1 MYSPLSRVIGRAP
14 LTCAP
19 NLTIREVLGRINEHR
34 VGSMVVVD
42 PATGHPIGIFTL
54 RDLLQ
59 RVALPVCDLDRRIE
73 DVMTR
78 KLVTL
83 SPEASAYQAALA
95 MARNGLRHL
104 LVVDGEHLIGVV
116 SQSDLFNLQR
126 IGIREISADIRD
138 ATGIETLVRSA
149 GDIRQ
154 LAERML
160 RQGMGA
166 ETLTQLISTLNDLLA
181 IRIIELLAPRFDL
194 PAVPMCWIALGSVGR
209 FEQTLSTDQDNGII
223 FEPPTEQEKEA
234 IRSRLVPFAQAVN
247 QALDACGF
255 PLCRGDVM
263 AGNPQWCLSLEEWR
277 GKFTDWIVSPT
288 PDALLNATIFF
299 DFRPLYGEESLAGRL
314 REWLMRVA
322 PTNAMFLVHAA
333 GNALTCRPPLGKIR
347 DFVLDGDKDFPKTI
361 NLKMYG
367 SRPFVDA
374 ARVYSLV
381 YGVHHTN
388 TAERLRMVGE
398 RIGLSGDDLAAV
410 ISGFYFIQILRLR
423 RQINPTTPPGGEN
436 RVNPYSLNEMD
447 RRMLKEAFK
456 QARKLQMNLALRY
469 NL

>member
-1 MYSPLSRVIGRAP
+1 M
-14 LTCAP
+14 
-19 NLTIREVLGRINEHR
+19 
-34 VGSMVVVD
+34 
-42 PATGHPIGIFTL
+42 
-54 RDLLQ
+54 
-59 RVALPVCDLDRRIE
+59 
-73 DVMTR
+73 
-78 KLVTL
+78 
-83 SPEASAYQAALA
+83 
-95 MARNGLRHL
+95 
-104 LVVDGEHLIGVV
+104 
-116 SQSDLFNLQR
+116 
-126 IGIREISADIRD
+126 
-138 ATGIETLVRSA
+138 
-149 GDIRQ
+149 
-154 LAERML
+154 
-160 RQGMGA
+160 
-166 ETLTQLISTLNDLLA
+166 
-181 IRIIELLAPRFDL
+181 
-194 PAVPMCWIALGSVGR
+194 
-209 FEQTLSTDQDNGII
+209 
-223 FEPPTEQEKEA
+223 TEQEKEA

-255 PLCRGDVM
+255 PLCRGEVM
-263 AGNPQWCLSLEEWR
+263 AGNPQWCLSLEEWK

-288 PDALLNATIFF
+288 PDAQLNATIFF

-347 DFVLDGDKDFPKTI
+347 DFVLDDDKAFPKTI
-361 NLKMYG
+361 DLKMYG

-398 RIGLSGDDLAAV
+398 RIGLYGDDLGAV

-423 RQINPTTPPGGEN
+423 RQINATTPPGGEN